1 MSSAWERFTDQK
13 KHQKNHSSGQ
23 TTMKKEIHE
32 IGPEYI
38 FMIYS
43 NHTKRWERESERKC
57 GIEAPRNSGR
67 KSNVNE
73 PNERVHSWT
82 ARTEIAAF
90 NFFLSC
96 IGADFQMLNS
106 DPKEETK
113 QQNQKKNTQKI
124 AKPIL

>member
-43 NHTKRWERESERKC
+43 NHTKRWERERARE
-57 GIEAPRNSGR
+57 
-67 KSNVNE
+67 NVVLKH
-73 PNERVHSWT
+73 P
-82 ARTEIAAF
+82 EIQVE
-90 NFFLSC
+90 S
-96 IGADFQMLNS
+96 QM
-106 DPKEETK
+106 
-113 QQNQKKNTQKI
+113 
-124 AKPIL
+124 